1 MKRKVSIA
9 ILLIISLIFC
19 GCGNS
24 IVDKSI
30 EQAKKSI
37 ESKEYDK
44 ALASL
49 ELALDEDKDNEEANK
64 LYSIIDGY
72 KRAKNLVDENK
83 MAQAKETIDK
93 IDEDY
98 INYSIKDDVDSLK
111 EQVDNYLKEVENI
124 TTVLSECE
132 NMFNN
137 KQYAE
142 CKNNIND
149 KVLSSQY
156 VTDEQKQKSEE
167 LLKKSDEAI
176 NEIEAQRAAEEKKK
190 QEEAKKAEEEKQK
203 QQAKNGYSKDEVN
216 SILKSLNKGGICY
229 EGWPDEY
236 VNGELCY
243 VGNIV
248 WNKGNRTRMFLV
260 GSKTLTIYNSMGEA
274 KGSIYENQNFDTEF

>member
-9 ILLIISLIFC
+9 IVLIISLIFC

-72 KRAKNLVDENK
+72 KKAKTLVDENK
-83 MAQAKETIDK
+83 MAQAKEEIDK

-98 INYSIKDDVDSLK
+98 INYSIKDDIDNLK

-124 TTVLSECE
+124 TTILSESE

-137 KQYAE
+137 KQYSE

-156 VTDEQKQKSEE
+156 VTDEQKQKAEE

-176 NEIEAQRAAEEKKK
+176 NEIEAQKAAEEKKK
-190 QEEAKKAEEEKQK
+190 QEETKKAEEEKKK
-203 QQAKNGYSKDEVN
+203 QQVSEKRYYVPDLNRSLTKEEMFDEF
-216 SILKSLNKGGICY
+216 NKRSS
-229 EGWPDEY
+229 PFEY
-236 VNGELCY
+236 VEEDGGKY
-243 VGNIV
+243 
-248 WNKGNRTRMFLV
+248 MFNPW
-260 GSKTLTIYNSMGEA
+260 SA
-274 KGSIYENQNFDTEF
+274 KASGPTE